1 MVVARAGRAGSEGQR
16 AVREDV
22 RRGVDP
28 GGRPTVPVDRA
39 RPGHGEQCRGRP
51 VRFDPHHPGVGA
63 DPLEVVHAVEL
74 LVQDHPLMIP
84 LRSGVVHV
92 SRARLITGR
101 RRAYLVEVVVDAR
114 GPRSQDRARRQIG
127 VLLPELVDLLRI
139 GEVVDPVV
147 AVAPLGRGDVVGAAA
162 LESDVGE
169 VLEAAL
175 QVGVAG
181 EVLRVLHL
189 RSERTHRR
197 PPGDPEHGHGDEHRR
212 HDHADDRHGSPRSAP
227 VSALRSAPPRASS
240 VLLMPCRPPRRS
252 PRASLPRGPSPA
264 RPAARPPAGTSGAA
278 GRTT

>member
-28 GGRPTVPVDRA
+28 GGRPAVPVDRA

-127 VLLPELVDLLRI
+127 VLLPELVDLLRV

-197 PPGDPEHGHGDEHRR
+197 PPGDPEHGHGDAHRR
-212 HDHADDRHGSPRSAP
+212 HDHADDRPRVAP
-227 VSALRSAPPRASS
+227 QRSGQRPAQRAPACLLGVAHALP
-240 VLLMPCRPPRRS
+240 
-252 PRASLPRGPSPA
+252 PSPTVA
-264 RPAARPPAGTSGAA
+264 ACVTSSWSRSCASRCPASRWNQ
-278 GRTT
+278 RCCR